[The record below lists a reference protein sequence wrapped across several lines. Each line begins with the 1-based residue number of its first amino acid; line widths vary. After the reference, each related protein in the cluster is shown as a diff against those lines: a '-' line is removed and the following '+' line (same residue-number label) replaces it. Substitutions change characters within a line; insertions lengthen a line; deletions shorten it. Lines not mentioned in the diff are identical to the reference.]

1 MEDKTL
7 EMTMLLDFFG
17 ELLTQRQRSCAELHY
32 GEDLSLGEI
41 AAELGISRQG
51 VRANLVR
58 AEKALREYEARTGI
72 VRRFVELQGAQ
83 ARAAVQAEKLLS
95 LLPEGEART
104 AAEEL
109 RRQIGELKG

>member
-17 ELLTQRQRSCAELHY
+17 ELLTQRQRSCLELHY

-41 AAELGISRQG
+41 ASELGISRQG
-51 VRANLVR
+51 VRDNLVR
-58 AEKALREYEARTGI
+58 AEKSLREYEART
-72 VRRFVELQGAQ
+72 VELQSALAKAAAQ
-83 ARAAVQAEKLLS
+83 ADRLLS
-95 LLPEGEART
+95 LLPEGEERA

>member
-17 ELLTQRQRSCAELHY
+17 ELLTERQRGCLELHY

-41 AAELGISRQG
+41 ASELGISRQG
-51 VRANLVR
+51 VRDNLVR
-58 AEKALREYEARTGI
+58 GERALREYEARTGI
-72 VRRFVELQGAQ
+72 VRRFVEMRAEQ
-83 ARAAVQAEKLLS
+83 AAAAEKAERLVS
-95 LLPEGEART
+95 LLPEGEARR

-109 RRQIGELKG
+109 ERRIARMKG

>member
-17 ELLTQRQRSCAELHY
+17 ELLTQRQRSCLELHY

-41 AAELGISRQG
+41 ASELGISRQG
-51 VRANLVR
+51 VRDNLVR
-58 AEKALREYEARTGI
+58 AEKSLREYEARTGI
-72 VRRFVELQGAQ
+72 VRRFVELQSALAKAAAQ
-83 ARAAVQAEKLLS
+83 ADRLLS
-95 LLPEGEART
+95 LLPEGEERA